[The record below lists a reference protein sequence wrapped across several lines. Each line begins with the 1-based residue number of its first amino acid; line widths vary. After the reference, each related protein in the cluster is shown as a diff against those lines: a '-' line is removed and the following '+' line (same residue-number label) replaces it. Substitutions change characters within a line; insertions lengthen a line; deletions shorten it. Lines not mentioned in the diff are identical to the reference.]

1 VKIAVHICSFN
12 GDKYK
17 DRFIFL
23 KKIVKN
29 YLKISK
35 NIKIFIHTN
44 KVSKKYKIKKVKYI
58 VHSLRN
64 ENPFYLAWKCRPII
78 EKQKNQYDYF
88 VYSEDDILFSKKNFS
103 FWLKHK
109 ALCIENNFNLGF
121 LRIEDK
127 NKKQFSTDLI
137 DNIKYKIKINQKK
150 FVVNNVNNYCALWIY
165 DKKEL
170 SKFINTKF
178 WKFKWKGKNIY
189 AFYGIREMS
198 AKGWHGKNMQ
208 RYKATIIPLLKKKLN
223 PGCFIKHLSNNHA
236 LSNHPV
242 GFGSIEKN
250 KILSKNL
257 KDFSEIKKEFYFIKY
272 IKYYLKKLFDNLK

>member
-17 DRFIFL
+17 ERFIFL

-29 YLKISK
+29 YFEINK

-44 KVSKKYKIKKVKYI
+44 KVSKKYKINKVKYI
-58 VHSLRN
+58 VHGLRN

-109 ALCIENNFNLGF
+109 ALCIENNYNLGF

-198 AKGWHGKNMQ
+198 AIGWHGKNMQ

-223 PGCFIKHLSNNHA
+223 PGCYIKHLSNNHA

-250 KILSKNL
+250 RILSKNL

-272 IKYYLKKLFDNLK
+272 IKYYLKKII

>member
-1 VKIAVHICSFN
+1 MKKAVHICSFK

-17 DRFIFL
+17 ERFIFL

-35 NIKIFIHTN
+35 NVKIFIHTN
-44 KVSKKYKIKKVKYI
+44 KISKNYKIKKVKYI
-58 VHSLRN
+58 IHGLKN

-78 EKQKNQYDYF
+78 EKQKDQYDYF

-103 FWLKHK
+103 YWLKYK
-109 ALCIENNFNLGF
+109 ALCIENNYNLGF

-198 AKGWHGKNMQ
+198 AIGWHGKNMQ

-223 PGCFIKHLSNNHA
+223 PGCYIKHLSNNHA

-272 IKYYLKKLFDNLK
+272 IKYYLKKII

>member
-1 VKIAVHICSFN
+1 MKIAVHICYFN

-17 DRFIFL
+17 ERFIFL

-29 YLKISK
+29 YFEINK

-58 VHSLRN
+58 VHGLKN

-109 ALCIENNFNLGF
+109 ALCIENNYNLGF

-198 AKGWHGKNMQ
+198 AIGWHGKNMQ

-223 PGCFIKHLSNNHA
+223 PGCYIKHLSNNHA

-250 KILSKNL
+250 RILSKNL

-272 IKYYLKKLFDNLK
+272 IKYYLKKII

>member
-1 VKIAVHICSFN
+1 M
-12 GDKYK
+12 
-17 DRFIFL
+17 
-23 KKIVKN
+23 
-29 YLKISK
+29 
-35 NIKIFIHTN
+35 
-44 KVSKKYKIKKVKYI
+44 
-58 VHSLRN
+58 
-64 ENPFYLAWKCRPII
+64 
-78 EKQKNQYDYF
+78 
-88 VYSEDDILFSKKNFS
+88 
-103 FWLKHK
+103 
-109 ALCIENNFNLGF
+109 
-121 LRIEDK
+121 
-127 NKKQFSTDLI
+127 
-137 DNIKYKIKINQKK
+137 
-150 FVVNNVNNYCALWIY
+150 WIY

-198 AKGWHGKNMQ
+198 AIGWHGKNMQ

-223 PGCFIKHLSNNHA
+223 PGCYIKHLSNNHA

-272 IKYYLKKLFDNLK
+272 IKYYLKKII